1 LHSSTIFKQ
10 PALVLDHTRLVNLK
24 SFKMFAK
31 YFVAATAVLSLA
43 SAAATP
49 IEEDWTLTL
58 LKRQEPGTP
67 AYACHEDC
75 GKN

>member
-1 LHSSTIFKQ
+1 
-10 PALVLDHTRLVNLK
+10 
-24 SFKMFAK
+24 MFAK

-49 IEEDWTLTL
+49 IAEDWTLTL